1 MRAKFAHVEY
11 KWLVA
16 AAFVF
21 GIFMDLLDITIVNV
35 ALPKL
40 GETFHASSSGLEWII
55 TGYLMSLAIWIPA
68 SGWLGD
74 RIGTKKVF
82 MFALAVFVLGS
93 GLCAASWSIESL
105 VAFRI
110 LQGVGG
116 GMLTPVGNTML
127 FRAFPPEERAQASIV
142 LTVPTVIAPAM
153 GPVLGGFFV
162 DYVSWHWIFLVNLP
176 IGIAGFCFTWA
187 FIKEEKSDDVL
198 PFDLPGFVLAGGGL
212 ALILFALSRGPVAGW
227 GSLQVVASG
236 SIGIL
241 MALTLVVVELKARYP
256 MLDLR
261 LLGDRMFRNA
271 NIVFF
276 TMIGG
281 LMGVVF
287 LLPLLLQNL
296 RGMSAIDTGLLL
308 MPQALAVMAFA
319 PLSGKLYPKVG
330 PRRMLAFALVIFAIS
345 SFLFVPF
352 DLETNVLW
360 LLPVMILRGI
370 GMAFTFI
377 PLQAAAFATIKPKD
391 TGMASSIFNTN
402 RQVASSIGIA
412 VLATVLAERT
422 AHHVAGATSQ
432 TAAAQGALAG
442 FHDAFIAS
450 GIMAIIGIFFA
461 LIIRDED
468 AAATMVEPGREGEAA
483 AEPAMVH

>member
-1 MRAKFAHVEY
+1 MRSRLAHVEY

-16 AAFVF
+16 TAFVF

-35 ALPKL
+35 ALPTL
-40 GETFHASSSGLEWII
+40 GKEFDTSSNGLEWII
-55 TGYLMSLAIWIPA
+55 TGYLLSLAIWIPA

-74 RIGTKKVF
+74 RVGTKKVF

-93 GLCAASWSIESL
+93 ALCALSWNLESM

-110 LQGVGG
+110 LQGIGG

-127 FRAFPPEERAQASIV
+127 FRAFPPAERAQASIV
-142 LTVPTVIAPAM
+142 LTVPTVIAPAL

-176 IGIAGFCFTWA
+176 IGIAGFFFTWA
-187 FIKEEKSDDVL
+187 FVKEEKSEQTM
-198 PFDLPGFVLAGGGL
+198 PFDVPGFVLAGGGL
-212 ALILFALSRGPVAGW
+212 ALILYALSRGPVAGW
-227 GSLQVVASG
+227 DSLEVVATG
-236 SIGIL
+236 GIGIL
-241 MALTLVVVELKARYP
+241 MAVALVVVELKTRYP
-256 MLDLR
+256 MLDLS

-308 MPQALAVMAFA
+308 MPQAVAVMVFA

-330 PRRMLAFALVIFAIS
+330 PRRMLAFSLVIFAIS
-345 SFLFVPF
+345 SFMFVGF
-352 DLETNVLW
+352 DLESNVLW
-360 LLPVMILRGI
+360 LLPIMILRGLA
-370 GMAFTFI
+370 MAFTFI
-377 PLQAAAFATIKPKD
+377 PLQAAAFATIKPAD

-412 VLATVLAERT
+412 ILATVLTERT
-422 AHHVAGATSQ
+422 AHHVAGAVD
-432 TAAAQGALAG
+432 AAGAQHGALLG

-450 GIMAIIGIFFA
+450 GILAIVGIFFA
-461 LIIRDED
+461 LIIHDED
-468 AAATMVEPGREGEAA
+468 AAASMAYGEGGEGATEA
-483 AEPAMVH
+483 AMVH

>member
-1 MRAKFAHVEY
+1 MRSRIARVEY

-16 AAFVF
+16 TAFVF

-35 ALPKL
+35 ALPTL
-40 GETFHASSSGLEWII
+40 GKEFNASSNGLEWIV
-55 TGYLMSLAIWIPA
+55 TGYLLSLAIWIPA

-82 MFALAVFVLGS
+82 MFALATFVVGS
-93 GLCAASWSIESL
+93 ALCALSWNLESM

-127 FRAFPPEERAQASIV
+127 FRAFPPAERAQASIV
-142 LTVPTVIAPAM
+142 LTVPTVIAPAL

-176 IGIAGFCFTWA
+176 IGIAGFFFTWA
-187 FIKEEKSDDVL
+187 FVHEEKGEETV
-198 PFDLPGFVLAGGGL
+198 PFDVPGFVLAGGGL
-212 ALILFALSRGPVAGW
+212 ALILFALSRGPVEGW
-227 GSLQVVASG
+227 SSAIVLATGGVGVV
-236 SIGIL
+236 
-241 MALTLVVVELKARYP
+241 MALALVIVELKSRHP

-296 RGMSAIDTGLLL
+296 RGLSAMDTGLLL
-308 MPQALAVMAFA
+308 MPQAVAVMVFA

-330 PRRMLAFALVIFAIS
+330 PKRMLAFSLVVFAIS
-345 SFLFVPF
+345 SFMFVAV
-352 DLETNVLW
+352 DLETNLLW
-360 LLPVMILRGI
+360 LLPIMVLRGLA
-370 GMAFTFI
+370 MAFTFI
-377 PLQAAAFATIKPKD
+377 PLQAAAFATIKPQD

-412 VLATVLAERT
+412 ILATVLTERT
-422 AHHVAGATSQ
+422 AHHISGAATE
-432 TAAAQGALAG
+432 AAAQQGALLG

-450 GIMAIIGIFFA
+450 GILAIIGIFFA
-461 LIIRDED
+461 LIIHDED
-468 AAATMVEPGREGEAA
+468 AAASMQGFAVEGE
-483 AEPAMVH
+483 AEPAMIH